1 MTTDEMVHAFR
12 LRARGKT
19 YDEIGELMNYEGHTI
34 NDTLSSVIHGRR
46 HVKVVVSKNHPK
58 LAKHINDH
66 YDGVIRRFAARCKLS
81 SSAIQNTLRGRGSKE
96 THKRIQEVA
105 GNVL

>member
-1 MTTDEMVHAFR
+1 MSLPRGYSVVYMTTDEMVYAFR

-34 NDTLSSVIHGRR
+34 NDTLSSVIHGSR

-58 LAKHINDH
+58 VLSKIPCGGAAQ
-66 YDGVIRRFAARCKLS
+66 RRHTSGFKKSREMYCEGECK
-81 SSAIQNTLRGRGSKE
+81 
-96 THKRIQEVA
+96 
-105 GNVL
+105 